1 MLKTPTVSIN
11 KFSSFVAS
19 KEVLTAGAV
28 IFATPIVLKSAEKF
42 LQNIPFLK
50 DNFTIGLVV
59 MAFVVFLL
67 SSMVGGIFRTVAI
80 GVAAGLLITAITPFV
95 SPILGKVGA

>member
-1 MLKTPTVSIN
+1 MKTPQISVN
-11 KFSSFVAS
+11 KFTSFVGS

-28 IFATPIVLKSAEKF
+28 VFATPIVLRSVESVLKK
-42 LQNIPFLK
+42 IPFLNQ
-50 DNFTIGLVV
+50 NFTLGMVV

-80 GVAAGLLITAITPFV
+80 GISAGLLITAVSPFV
-95 SPILGKVGA
+95 SPILGKVGQ

>member
-1 MLKTPTVSIN
+1 MKTPQISVN
-11 KFSSFVAS
+11 KFTSFVGS

-28 IFATPIVLKSAEKF
+28 VFATPIVLRSVEGILKK
-42 LQNIPFLK
+42 IPFLNQ
-50 DNFTIGLVV
+50 NFTLGMVV

-80 GVAAGLLITAITPFV
+80 GISAGLLITAVSPFV
-95 SPILGKVGA
+95 SPILGKVGQ